1 MEKRVLVFNNKT
13 GIAQKMEPLFAGE
26 KLATMVVADAEQ
38 LRRVLEEETFHLML
52 VDVELNDKG
61 WDKGIERIAD
71 LRKRSSV
78 PLIVVSAQSAETP
91 SWPTCSRISTAYTV
105 WTSL

>member
-1 MEKRVLVFNNKT
+1 MGIGYTEKVSGKRRAEGSAGLFLGSTEETMEKRVLVFNNKT

-52 VDVELNDKG
+52 ACRG
-61 WDKGIERIAD
+61 
-71 LRKRSSV
+71 S
-78 PLIVVSAQSAETP
+78 
-91 SWPTCSRISTAYTV
+91 
-105 WTSL
+105 